1 MVALPAPIGC
11 ADSARVVNDAN
22 GECHTSLPIV
32 QRTLDNCRCCLRVPG
47 SFGLVPP
54 GRETEKTLSPLLDL
68 AKECQLI
75 DEDIELAF
83 RANLVDPIAVAGGG
97 DRCPGQGFAASFRRR
112 YDG

>member
-11 ADSARVVNDAN
+11 ADSARVVNDAMVN
-22 GECHTSLPIV
+22 ATRVCQLSK
-32 QRTLDNCRCCLRVPG
+32 RTLDNCRCCLRVPG

-83 RANLVDPIAVAGGG
+83 RATLVDPIAVAGGG
-97 DRCPGQGFAASFRRR
+97 DRCPGQGFATAFRRR